1 MLSSNCKLLISLD
14 FSEVHRLIGFDHRRV
29 LAVSFQD
36 YGGEANKSSYKAL
49 LEERAWEK
57 TFENDKNL
65 GW

>member
-14 FSEVHRLIGFDHRRV
+14 FSEVHRLIGFDHRLE

-49 LEERAWEK
+49 LEERA
-57 TFENDKNL
+57 
-65 GW
+65 